1 MEEEE
6 LGDVVYVASLNGTHQ
21 VAALEERGLR
31 WLQFWSERRAS
42 SSSTGPRA
50 TSSATQRSAL
60 RERVVCEGSPC
71 GCMQV
76 RWLVLLAVA
85 VIAVGCGSS
94 EPLSS
99 QTQPTTPATA
109 LSNITAPPGPAPA
122 YSLPP
127 LCDPAPCVNN
137 AGVGVYVQAVQRD
150 FHSTSDGH
158 LARVTL
164 TFRQL
169 AHGATTV
176 NAGDYWLRGPD
187 GQWRSML
194 GVAAMA
200 PAGCTQ
206 PDSSPAPLSSAQ
218 TYGPHPYCFDV
229 AGPTS
234 GGHQLLLGAGCPYLL
249 WSQLPAIPSTG
260 AVYQTSSAG
269 QACSSVVV
277 GLPSS

>member
-1 MEEEE
+1 MA
-6 LGDVVYVASLNGTHQ
+6 V
-21 VAALEERGLR
+21 RK
-31 WLQFWSERRAS
+31 
-42 SSSTGPRA
+42 
-50 TSSATQRSAL
+50 
-60 RERVVCEGSPC
+60 
-71 GCMQV
+71 M

-137 AGVGVYVQAVQRD
+137 DGVGVYVQAVQRD

-206 PDSSPAPLSSAQ
+206 PDSSPAPLSSAH
-218 TYGPHPYCFDV
+218 TYGPNPYCFDV

-249 WSQLPAIPSTG
+249 WSHLPAIPSTG
-260 AVYQTSSAG
+260 AVYQTSSPG
-269 QACSSVVV
+269 QACSPVVV